1 MSDQQSANG
10 NKQLEAA
17 SSTSSEKDQLATTRR
32 HVRIGWSLLLIF
44 LSMGA
49 FLEVC
54 HAFRV
59 SWYLDVGE
67 PETRRLMWRLAHAH
81 GALLS
86 LVHVAFGLTLTVL
99 PEWPSR
105 KLKFTSFVM
114 TAASILIPGGFFLGG
129 AFVHGNSDP
138 GLGVLLVP
146 AGAALFFLAVA
157 ITARQSG
164 VAD

>member
-1 MSDQQSANG
+1 MSDQQSANT
-10 NKQLEAA
+10 KQQLAAA
-17 SSTSSEKDQLATTRR
+17 SSTSPEKHQLATTRR
-32 HVRIGWSLLLIF
+32 HVGIGWSMLLVF
-44 LSMGA
+44 LSMGV
-49 FLEVC
+49 FLEAC

-86 LVHVAFGLTLTVL
+86 LVHIAFGLTLTVL
-99 PEWPSR
+99 PEVSTR
-105 KLKFTSFVM
+105 NLKFTSFVM

-129 AFVHGNSDP
+129 AFVHENSDP

-146 AGAALFFLAVA
+146 AGAVLFFLAVA
-157 ITARQSG
+157 MTARQSI

>member
-1 MSDQQSANG
+1 MSDQQSTNI
-10 NKQLEAA
+10 KQQLEAEA
-17 SSTSSEKDQLATTRR
+17 GTPPKSDQLMITRR

-44 LSMGA
+44 LSIGVV
-49 FLEVC
+49 LEAC

-86 LVHVAFGLTLTVL
+86 LVHIAFGLTLTVL

-114 TAASILIPGGFFLGG
+114 TAASILIPGGFLLGG

-138 GLGVLLVP
+138 GLGVFLVP
-146 AGAALFFLAVA
+146 AGAVLFFFAVA
-157 ITARQSG
+157 TTARQSRA
-164 VAD
+164 AD